1 MGRND
6 HGLGGG
12 GGGGGGGGRNDLG
25 VGAKHQGIRFGA

>member
-6 HGLGGG
+6 HGF

-25 VGAKHQGIRFGA
+25 VRAKHQGIRFGA